1 LPRITWSADRW
12 RGWLRHAFAVAPAE
26 PPVEAERVLARRLA
40 GFLVRRGLAAPALM
54 LLESG
59 RPLSFIGS
67 QVLAFLGPF
76 ATLLFPPAEYGRLVA
91 LMEKR
96 EGVDLL
102 VAAIEEEGCVRHE

>member
-1 LPRITWSADRW
+1 MPRSTWSVDRW

-26 PPVEAERVLARRLA
+26 PPTGADRELAQRLA
-40 GFLVRRGLAAPALM
+40 DFLVRRGLAVPALM
-54 LLESG
+54 VLESG
-59 RPLSFIGS
+59 RPMSFIGS

-76 ATLLFPPAEYGRLVA
+76 ATLRFPAAEYERLVA

>member
-1 LPRITWSADRW
+1 MPRDTWSADQW
-12 RGWLRHAFAVAPAE
+12 RDWLRHAFAVAPSA
-26 PPVEAERVLARRLA
+26 PPVEAERELAQRLA

-59 RPLSFIGS
+59 RPLSFVGS
-67 QVLAFLGPF
+67 QVLAFMGPF
-76 ATLLFPPAEYGRLVA
+76 ATLLFPAADYERLVA